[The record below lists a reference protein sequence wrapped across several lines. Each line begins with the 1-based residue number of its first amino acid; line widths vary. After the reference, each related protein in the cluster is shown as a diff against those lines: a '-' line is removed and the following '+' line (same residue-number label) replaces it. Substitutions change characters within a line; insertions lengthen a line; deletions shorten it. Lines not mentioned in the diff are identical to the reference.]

1 MFCLCRKN
9 TTPTNSNSRIIVFG
23 WPSNMAAIGA
33 LAALVKDASED
44 ILLSP
49 ATNNQI
55 KQQIIPI
62 IKDSAIVTPRNVAT
76 PLPPLNLSHIGKQWP
91 NKALKAET

>member
-1 MFCLCRKN
+1 M
-9 TTPTNSNSRIIVFG
+9 TPTKSISRIIVFS
-23 WPSNMAAIGA
+23 WPRNRAAIGA

-44 ILLSP
+44 ILFSK
-49 ATNNQI
+49 ATNSQT

-62 IKDSAIVTPRNVAT
+62 RKDNAIVAPRNVAT

-91 NKALKAET
+91 TKALKAET

>member
-1 MFCLCRKN
+1 M
-9 TTPTNSNSRIIVFG
+9 SSIIVFG
-23 WPSNMAAIGA
+23 WSRKIAAIGA

>member
-1 MFCLCRKN
+1 MR
-9 TTPTNSNSRIIVFG
+9 PTKSISRRIVFG
-23 WPSNMAAIGA
+23 WPRNIAAIGA

>member
-1 MFCLCRKN
+1 M
-9 TTPTNSNSRIIVFG
+9 IVFG
-23 WPSNMAAIGA
+23 WPRNIAAIGA

-44 ILLSP
+44 ILLRI
-49 ATNNQI
+49 ATNNQT

>member
-9 TTPTNSNSRIIVFG
+9 TTPTKSISRIIVFG
-23 WPSNMAAIGA
+23 LPKSIAAIGA

-44 ILLSP
+44 ILLST
-49 ATNNQI
+49 ATNNQT

-62 IKDSAIVTPRNVAT
+62 IKDNAIVAPRNVAT